1 MLRVAVTII
10 IEPDGNDEDNAKA
23 SNRTIEEVVRSKVV
37 NEIYDVVD
45 ICSSNAKKIEIN

>member
-10 IEPDGNDEDNAKA
+10 IEPDGNDKAIAKV
-23 SNRTIEEVVRSKVV
+23 SNRTIEEIVRRKVI

-45 ICSSNAKKIEIN
+45 ICSSNARILSIE